1 MIKLNNVSKRY
12 RNSKIN
18 ALSNINIQFEKG
30 KIYGLLGRNGSGKST
45 LLKLIS
51 YKLFTSSGLI
61 LINEQLL
68 SNKLDLSNI
77 VHLLSDKNYYDEN
90 IRIIDHYIFISK
102 INDAFNYENA
112 ISLSEQFGI
121 DLNLK
126 PKDLST
132 GYTSAFKICVALS
145 MNVDY
150 LLLDE
155 PTNGLDANHRQ
166 LFYKLLIE
174 YYQKYLNTI
183 IISSHII
190 DEITNI
196 IEHVVLVNEG
206 ELIINSDVE
215 DLLNKA
221 FVISGK
227 DSLVR
232 DYIKGMSTFHI
243 DTKGFITNAY
253 VFDKIDTSTIS
264 GLNISKITLQDLIIL
279 LTEKGEVQNEKII
292 W

>member
-1 MIKLNNVSKRY
+1 MIKLSDVSKRY
-12 RNSKIN
+12 KNNKTN
-18 ALSNINIQFEKG
+18 ALSNVNMHFEEG

-51 YKLFTSSGLI
+51 YRLFTSSGSI
-61 LINEQLL
+61 LINDQLL
-68 SNKLDLSNI
+68 NNKLDLSNI
-77 VHLLSDKNYYDEN
+77 IHLLSDKNYYDEN
-90 IRIIDHYIFISK
+90 IKIIDHYIFISK

-174 YYQKYLNTI
+174 YYQKHLNTI

-196 IEHVVLVNEG
+196 IEHVVLINDG
-206 ELIINSDVE
+206 ELIINENVE
-215 DLLNKA
+215 DLLNKS

-227 DSLVR
+227 DSLVKEH
-232 DYIKGMSTFHI
+232 IKDMSVLLI
-243 DTKGFITNAY
+243 DKKSFITNAY
-253 VFDKIDTSTIS
+253 VFDELDTTAIP
-264 GLNISKITLQDLIIL
+264 GLSMSKITLQDLIIL
-279 LTEKGEVQNEKII
+279 LTEKGEFQNEKII
-292 W
+292 

>member
-1 MIKLNNVSKRY
+1 MIKLSDVSKRY
-12 RNSKIN
+12 KNNKTN
-18 ALSNINIQFEKG
+18 ALSNVNMHFEEG

-51 YKLFTSSGLI
+51 YRLFTSSGSI
-61 LINEQLL
+61 LINDQLL
-68 SNKLDLSNI
+68 NNKLDLSNI
-77 VHLLSDKNYYDEN
+77 IHLLSDKNYYDEN
-90 IRIIDHYIFISK
+90 IKIIDHYIFISK

-174 YYQKYLNTI
+174 YYQKHLNTI

-196 IEHVVLVNEG
+196 IEHVVLINDG
-206 ELIINSDVE
+206 ELIINENVE
-215 DLLNKA
+215 DLLNKS

-227 DSLVR
+227 DSLVKEH
-232 DYIKGMSTFHI
+232 IKDMSVLLI
-243 DTKGFITNAY
+243 DKKSFITNAY
-253 VFDKIDTSTIS
+253 VFDELDTTAIP
-264 GLNISKITLQDLIIL
+264 GLSMSKITLQDLIIL
-279 LTEKGEVQNEKII
+279 LTEKGEFQNEKII